1 MEVRRRVRAWD
12 PLSDSEFV
20 GGFQRRAAA
29 AAYDGGTI
37 TAGQRIVY
45 LFGAVRAVEGAGAGF
60 WRGVLGACRHEEEN
74 CSIEAGAASLLL
86 RSSRLPIPR
95 STGSNDAKRE

>member
-1 MEVRRRVRAWD
+1 MAEVRRRVRARD

-20 GGFQRRAAA
+20 RRFQRGATAAA
-29 AAYDGGTI
+29 DDGGTVA
-37 TAGQRIVY
+37 AGQRISH

-74 CSIEAGAASLLL
+74 CSIEAGAASFA
-86 RSSRLPIPR
+86 P
-95 STGSNDAKRE
+95 